1 MFQRQKYV
9 IQHPEADTALADG
22 SRRERRRTQWGETS
36 NVEETDEELIERLAG
51 GDIAALDALYT
62 RYARP
67 VFSLALRILSDSADA
82 EEVTQDVFE
91 RVWRHA
97 PTFDAQRGRFGTWLL
112 SMTHHVAIDRVR
124 KRQRRPQQVAA
135 QAVEWTA
142 PELPSPHD
150 VPESALRNVQAE
162 QVRRALRSLPSSQ
175 QQAIELAYFG
185 GLSHL
190 EIAAVLG
197 DPLGTVKARIRRG
210 MDRLRSALE
219 HYVTEGDDV

>member
-1 MFQRQKYV
+1 MFQRQKV
-9 IQHPEADTALADG
+9 RDNEVDLAHIDA
-22 SRRERRRTQWGETS
+22 SLVERRLEWGDGS
-36 NVEETDEELIERLAG
+36 NVEATDEELIEHLAG
-51 GDIAALDALYT
+51 GDLAALDGLYT

-67 VFSLALRILSDSADA
+67 VFSLALRILTDSADA

-97 PTFDAQRGRFGTWLL
+97 PTFDAKRGRFGTWLM

-124 KRQRRPQQVAA
+124 KRQRRPQQIAA
-135 QAVEWTA
+135 EAAEWT
-142 PELPSPHD
+142 LPHLPNVSD
-150 VPESALRNVQAE
+150 ASESALRNVQAE
-162 QVRRALRSLPSSQ
+162 HVRRALRSLPDSQ

-219 HYVTEGDDV
+219 RFVTEDESV